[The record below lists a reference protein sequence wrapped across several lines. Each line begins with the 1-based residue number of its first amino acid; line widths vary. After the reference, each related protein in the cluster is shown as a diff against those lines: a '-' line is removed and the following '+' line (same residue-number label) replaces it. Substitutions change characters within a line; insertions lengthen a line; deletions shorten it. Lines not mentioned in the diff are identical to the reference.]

1 MDATEVTESLDQ
13 AWSKIEEG
21 IALVRFA
28 SYLIENDKER
38 DRWERVLL
46 ELTRL
51 ERHILR
57 IVFLWD
63 LSPSGEQIRRRS
75 LQASTPSE

>member
-13 AWSKIEEG
+13 AWGKIEEG
-21 IALVRFA
+21 IALIRFA
-28 SYLIENDKER
+28 SYLLENDTER
-38 DRWERVLL
+38 ARWEKTI
-46 ELTRL
+46 EALTKL
-51 ERHILR
+51 ERSILR

-63 LSPSGEQIRRRS
+63 QSPSGEQIRRRS

>member
-13 AWSKIEEG
+13 AWGKIEEG

-28 SYLIENDKER
+28 SYLIENDKEK
-38 DRWERVLL
+38 DRWEKVLL

-51 ERHILR
+51 ERRILR

-63 LSPSGEQIRRRS
+63 QSPSGEQIRRRS